1 MKVIFAGGGT
11 GGHLIAGLSIAQ
23 EISSRF
29 PGAHI
34 IFFGTNKESESV
46 YIGKSGY
53 EFKQIKIYKLTSFI
67 RLPVFIMVSLIGL
80 IHSIINLIRLKPDII
95 VGLGG
100 YGSVLPVIAARV
112 TGIPIVLIEQ
122 NVIPGRANLIMAR
135 WVDVIFCHWE
145 STVKRF
151 KKMHSV
157 CVTGIPIRNDI
168 IENGA
173 EADDNPF
180 GFASQKKT
188 LLIMGGSQGSQAI
201 NRVILQSIPKL
212 KALIPD
218 LQIIHLT
225 GKQGY
230 KEVKATYDNMGISS
244 FVSEFLDD
252 IGIAYRLSNLT
263 ICRAGANTI
272 AEISEVGI
280 PAILIPYPYA
290 TDNHQYWNAYEL
302 ARRGGALI
310 IKQEELEP
318 VKITELVSNLLMND
332 EEMNKM
338 KKMNRSLRKPLA
350 ATRVVDKICQTLE
363 KRKTKK
369 NLVCFACTA

>member
-1 MKVIFAGGGT
+1 
-11 GGHLIAGLSIAQ
+11 
-23 EISSRF
+23 
-29 PGAHI
+29 
-34 IFFGTNKESESV
+34 
-46 YIGKSGY
+46 
-53 EFKQIKIYKLTSFI
+53 
-67 RLPVFIMVSLIGL
+67 
-80 IHSIINLIRLKPDII
+80 
-95 VGLGG
+95 
-100 YGSVLPVIAARV
+100 
-112 TGIPIVLIEQ
+112 
-122 NVIPGRANLIMAR
+122 MAR
-135 WVDVIFCHWE
+135 WVDVILCHWE

-151 KKMHSV
+151 KKVHSV

-168 IENGA
+168 IENGT

-252 IGIAYRLSNLT
+252 IGIAYKLSDLT

-318 VKITELVSNLLMND
+318 VKLTELVSNLLMND
-332 EEMNKM
+332 EELNKM
-338 KKMNRSLRKPLA
+338 KKMNRSLSKPLA
-350 ATRVVDKICQTLE
+350 ATKVVDKICQTL
-363 KRKTKK
+363 KKKKTTK
-369 NLVCFACTA
+369 NLVCFACTV